1 MLIIKTSF
9 LGHNTKFPKAVYLK
23 KLASLTSICKMPR
36 TKNLF
41 YCFFLLLCTST
52 ALVHAQHQEEALSLE
67 IENGSVKGTLLI
79 PKTDKK
85 VPIALIVAG
94 SGPTDRNGNN
104 MMMTNNHLK
113 LLAEGLAE
121 KGIASLRYDKR
132 GVGKSAL
139 QNFNEQDLRFEDYA
153 NDAIGWLK
161 KLQSDTRF
169 SKLILVGH
177 SEGSLLGMLACQQ
190 MRVDQFISLAGAGQN
205 ASALLKEQLEKQ
217 SPSLLEEA
225 LPIFEKLEQGE
236 TVEEVPMA
244 LFSIF
249 RPSVQPYM
257 ISWIKYDPKVEI
269 AKLQVP
275 ILLVHGTT
283 DIQLELSEAK
293 LLSEGNP
300 KAQMEVIEGMNH
312 ILKIADEAYLPNLQ
326 TYSNPDLPLA
336 AGLTE
341 LLAAFILD

>member
-1 MLIIKTSF
+1 
-9 LGHNTKFPKAVYLK
+9 
-23 KLASLTSICKMPR
+23 MPG

-41 YCFFLLLCTST
+41 HCFFLLLWAST

-79 PKTDKK
+79 PKMDKK
-85 VPIALIVAG
+85 VPVALIIAG

-113 LLAEGLAE
+113 FLAEGLAE

-132 GVGKSAL
+132 GVGKSAV
-139 QNFNEQDLRFEDYA
+139 QNFNERDLRFEDYV
-153 NDAIGWLK
+153 NDTVGWLK
-161 KLQSDTRF
+161 QLQSDPRF
-169 SKLILVGH
+169 SKLILIGH
-177 SEGSLLGMLACQQ
+177 SEGSLLGILACQQ
-190 MRVDQFISLAGAGQN
+190 TKVDQFISLAGAGQN

-225 LPIFEKLEQGE
+225 LPIFKKLEQGE
-236 TVEEVPMA
+236 TVKEVPMA

-257 ISWIKYDPKVEI
+257 ISWIKYDPKAEI
-269 AKLQVP
+269 AKVKVP

-293 LLSEGNP
+293 LLSGGNP
-300 KAQMEVIEGMNH
+300 KAELKIIEGMNH
-312 ILKIADEAYLPNLQ
+312 ILKTADEAYLPNLQ
-326 TYSNPDLPLA
+326 TYSNPDLPIA
-336 AGLTE
+336 DGLTE
-341 LLAAFILD
+341 LLAGFIMD